1 LERDEMS
8 VESEIF
14 EIVVRA
20 VLVSGSATLLASVW
34 GLPIGVLIGLR
45 RFRARSVVKGF
56 FSAMI
61 GMPTVS
67 LGLILYM
74 LFSRSGPL
82 GFLHLMYT
90 PLAITIGQ
98 SVLVTPMVISFVTGT
113 IESTDPEIRDL
124 ARTLGASETE
134 ASLAVLRESFSGVV
148 LAIVASFNRAVAE
161 LGVALMLGGNIRGV
175 TRVLTTSIALET
187 TRGELFLGIVL
198 TVILLVIVFSLNTVV
213 NLVQRRR
220 RGLHD

>member
-1 LERDEMS
+1 MS

-14 EIVVRA
+14 EIAIRA
-20 VLVSGSATLLASVW
+20 IVVSGSATLLASLW
-34 GLPIGVLIGLR
+34 GLPLGVLIGLR
-45 RFRARSVVKGF
+45 RFRARSAVKGF

-67 LGLILYM
+67 LGLVLYM

-82 GFLHLMYT
+82 GYLHLMYT
-90 PLAITIGQ
+90 PLAIVIGQ
-98 SVLVTPMVISFVTGT
+98 SVLVTPIVVSFVTGT

-134 ASLAVLRESFSGVV
+134 ASLAVLRESLSGVV
-148 LAIVASFNRAVAE
+148 LAVVASFNRAVAE

-187 TRGELFLGIVL
+187 TRGELFQGTVL
-198 TVILLVIVFSLNTVV
+198 TGILLTIVFSLNTVV
-213 NLVQRRR
+213 NFVQRRR
-220 RGLHD
+220 SS

>member
-1 LERDEMS
+1 LERNEMS

-14 EIVVRA
+14 EIVIRA
-20 VLVSGSATLLASVW
+20 ILVSGSATLLASFW

-74 LFSRSGPL
+74 VFSRSGPL
-82 GFLHLMYT
+82 GFLQLMYT

-98 SVLVTPMVISFVTGT
+98 SVLVTPMIISFVTGT
-113 IESTDPEIRDL
+113 IESTDPKIRDL

-134 ASLAVLRESFSGVV
+134 ASLAVLRESLSGVV

-213 NLVQRRR
+213 NFAQRRR
-220 RGLHD
+220 WGSS